1 MTDLALP
8 ELDGFKF
15 RNFKGPEDF
24 GPMAEV
30 ENESLVADQIDE
42 TTQAED
48 IANDFEHAT
57 DFDPAA
63 DVVLVE
69 AEGRVVGYAKAS
81 SNINDVGQWIYWQS
95 GSVLPQWRRKG
106 LGGALLQFTE
116 ARSRTQAQGRP
127 TAAPHLLRGLGEDTA
142 YGKLALLESAGYSII
157 RYYFF
162 MRRDTLEDLP
172 PVILPEGFEF
182 RLARPE
188 DDRTIWLAKE
198 EAFRDHW
205 GHTNRT
211 EVDYQHW
218 LHSPYHQPDLWPVIW
233 DVANNEVAAMSLNCI
248 AADENAKFGFKRGS
262 INHLG
267 VRRPYRGKG
276 LGRAVLLKSL
286 EMVRARGMT
295 EAVLGVDSENP
306 SGALGLYE
314 RSGFKVINKD
324 ALYQKP
330 LVVV

>member
-1 MTDLALP
+1 
-8 ELDGFKF
+8 
-15 RNFKGPEDF
+15 
-24 GPMAEV
+24 MAEV
-30 ENESLVADQIDE
+30 ENESVAADQIEE

-48 IANDFEHAT
+48 IANDFEHAEN
-57 DFDPAA
+57 FDPAR

-69 AEGRVVGYAKAS
+69 AEGGVVGYAKLTWS
-81 SNINDVGQWIYWQS
+81 INDEGQRIYWQA
-95 GSVLPQWRRKG
+95 GQVRPEWRRKG
-106 LGGALLQFTE
+106 LGKALLGYTE
-116 ARSRTQAQGRP
+116 ARTQQLAQAHPFDGP
-127 TAAPHLLRGLGEDTA
+127 NCLRGMGEDTA
-142 YGKLALLESAGYSII
+142 LGKIALFESAGYSIL
-157 RYYFF
+157 RYFF
-162 MRRDTLEDLP
+162 FMKRDSLEDLP
-172 PVILPEGFEF
+172 SVTLPEGFEF
-182 RLARPE
+182 RPATEE

-233 DVANNEVAAMSLNCI
+233 DVARNEVAAMSLNCI
-248 AADENAKFGFKRGS
+248 VADENATFGFLRGS
-262 INHLG
+262 INALG

-286 EMVRARGMT
+286 EMVRERGMT

-314 RSGFKVINKD
+314 RSGFTVINKD

-330 LVVV
+330 LVV